1 MSEKFTSAMEIFQ
14 EDSDEFVSKN
24 FSDDVFNH
32 YQSLIKGSERISTG
46 LFGSLAE
53 AQIAVGG
60 LSPQDAFKANYANKA
75 IVNPEKVLQPR
86 KINAATRAGKMSE
99 STLQGT
105 MDAAATAIKVMRGRL

>member
-1 MSEKFTSAMEIFQ
+1 MSEKYTSAMEIFQ

-60 LSPQDAFKANYANKA
+60 LSPQDAFKANSANKA
-75 IVNPEKVLQPR
+75 MVNPEIALQAGGMAKRTLSGVLEAGE
-86 KINAATRAGKMSE
+86 IAAR
-99 STLQGT
+99 
-105 MDAAATAIKVMRGRL
+105 VMRSRL